1 MKRQTLREHRLQRPR
16 DFTGDQIQSFSAV
29 FIRHGLPCALLGLL
43 FLTDDSI
50 WPLLKSAT
58 AAASGNNTLYSIS
71 VGLIFLCLITHA
83 VIGKYR
89 LDLGRVGWIAYLGC
103 LSLWE
108 EWVFRIGIPHYL
120 GALGVGVLLPI
131 IISNTVFGIL
141 HYFTLRWRWRW
152 CLMAG
157 IGGMFFSHNFTNHH
171 DLLLIAGIH
180 WVMTYLNTPRPPNGD
195 RDIVL
200 ESSPKPLG

>member
-58 AAASGNNTLYSIS
+58 AAASENNTLYSIS

>member
-1 MKRQTLREHRLQRPR
+1 
-16 DFTGDQIQSFSAV
+16 
-29 FIRHGLPCALLGLL
+29 
-43 FLTDDSI
+43 LTDDSI

-58 AAASGNNTLYSIS
+58 AAASENNTLYSIS
-71 VGLIFLCLITHA
+71 AGLIFLCLITHA

>member
-71 VGLIFLCLITHA
+71 AGLIFLCLITHA

>member
-50 WPLLKSAT
+50 WSLLKSAT

-71 VGLIFLCLITHA
+71 AGLIFLCLITHA

-180 WVMTYLNTPRPPNGD
+180 WVMTYLNTPRPPNGG

>member
-29 FIRHGLPCALLGLL
+29 YIPHGLPCALLGLL

-58 AAASGNNTLYSIS
+58 AAASENNTLYSIS
-71 VGLIFLCLITHA
+71 AGLIFLCLITHA

>member
-58 AAASGNNTLYSIS
+58 AAASENNTLYSIS

-108 EWVFRIGIPHYL
+108 EWVFSIGIPHYL